1 MPGAPHPKL
10 EALTAL
16 IYAAL
21 FGETTWQ
28 TFLDALNGTMPDAK
42 STLFFHDAIART
54 GGLSLASGIQDT
66 EAEAYNHY
74 YARINP
80 WMPKAAVRPVGLG
93 VIAEQMLPRSD
104 LIKTEFYNDFV
115 RSIGCESSVGVTIMR
130 ENGRSF
136 NLSTLTSSAD
146 PDNNRVNADLLSDL
160 APHLRRAFD
169 FIRRDRRDPEND
181 ENGLALFDAIGAG
194 IVYLGENQQ
203 IRSLNR
209 VAERLLAE
217 GGGIGT
223 GPSGHLVIDDPALGA
238 RLDML
243 SRHHHPAISPPPS
256 TTLVKTKAGSLR
268 CTLVRLQSD
277 FITAFLEGPTIAL
290 IIERTGMALRS
301 DINEA
306 LASGNQ
312 LTAAEMRIASAIADG
327 LSLREAATTHDVSYE
342 TARSHLKSIY
352 SKLGVNS
359 QVALVRR
366 LMP

>member
-1 MPGAPHPKL
+1 MPGAPHPRL
-10 EALTAL
+10 EALTDL

-28 TFLDALNGTMPDAK
+28 AFLDALNETMPDGK
-42 STLFFHDAIART
+42 STLFFHDSIART
-54 GGLSLASGIQDT
+54 GGLSLASGIQDA
-66 EAEAYNHY
+66 EVEAYNRY
-74 YARINP
+74 YAKINP

-104 LIKTEFYNDFV
+104 LLKTEFYNDFI
-115 RSIGCESSVGVTIMR
+115 RTIGCESSVGVTIMR

-146 PDNNRVNADLLSDL
+146 PDRNRANADLLSDL
-160 APHLRRAFD
+160 APHLKRAFE
-169 FIRRDRRDPEND
+169 FVRRDRRDSQND
-181 ENGLALFDAIGAG
+181 ESGLVLFDAIGVG
-194 IVYLGENQQ
+194 IVYLGEDRQ
-203 IRSLNR
+203 IRSFNKA
-209 VAERLLAE
+209 AERMLAE
-217 GGGIGT
+217 GVGIGI
-223 GPSGHLVIDDPALGA
+223 GVSGRIVIGDTALSA
-238 RLDML
+238 QFDML
-243 SRHHHPAISPPPS
+243 SHHHALASAPPS
-256 TTLVKTKAGSLR
+256 SSLVKTKDGSVK

-277 FITAFLEGPTIAL
+277 FITTFLEGPTIAL
-290 IIERTGMALRS
+290 IIERTGAALRA

-306 LASGNQ
+306 LTRDKQ

>member
-1 MPGAPHPKL
+1 MSGAPHPRL
-10 EALTAL
+10 EALTDL

-28 TFLDALNGTMPDAK
+28 AFLDALNETMPDAK
-42 STLFFHDAIART
+42 STLFFHDSIART
-54 GGLSLASGIQDT
+54 GGLSLASGIQD
-66 EAEAYNHY
+66 AEVDAYNRY

-104 LIKTEFYNDFV
+104 LLKTEFYNDYI
-115 RSIGCESSVGVTIMR
+115 RAIGCESSVGVTIMR

-146 PDNNRVNADLLSDL
+146 PERNRANADLLSDL
-160 APHLRRAFD
+160 APHLKRAFD
-169 FIRRDRRDPEND
+169 FIRRDRRDYEND
-181 ENGLALFDAIGAG
+181 EIGLALFDAIGVG
-194 IVYLGENQQ
+194 IVYLREDRQ
-203 IRSLNR
+203 IRSFNKA
-209 VAERLLAE
+209 AERMLAE
-217 GGGIGT
+217 GVGLGI
-223 GPSGHLVIDDPALGA
+223 SGSGRIVIGDAALGA
-238 RLDML
+238 QLDML
-243 SRHHHPAISPPPS
+243 NHHHVSASTPPS
-256 TTLVKTKAGSLR
+256 SMLVKTKDGSVK
-268 CTLVRLQSD
+268 CTVVRLQSD

-290 IIERTGMALRS
+290 IIERTGPALRA
-301 DINEA
+301 DINET
-306 LASGNQ
+306 LARNKQ

-342 TARSHLKSIY
+342 TARSHLKNIY